1 MEDRDGSAYS
11 VRLEIMLIMKFEIAM
26 HSKCKHPPAR
36 IDQYISA
43 TDR

>member
-1 MEDRDGSAYS
+1 MEDRDCSAYN

-26 HSKCKHPPAR
+26 HSKRKHPPAR
-36 IDQYISA
+36 IDRNISA